1 MRVIA
6 RKTLK
11 DYCEARRKHKGY
23 EALKSALDL
32 WYADVVKAH
41 WSSPA
46 DVKAQ
51 YANASIISSDRV
63 VFNIKGN
70 DYRLVVAIHYR
81 KQIIFILWIGT
92 HQEYDQIDARK
103 VMYGD

>member
-1 MRVIA
+1 M
-6 RKTLK
+6 
-11 DYCEARRKHKGY
+11 
-23 EALKSALDL
+23 KSALDM
-32 WYADVVKAH
+32 WYAEVVKAH

-51 YANASIISSDRV
+51 YANASIVSSDRV

-70 DYRLVVAIHYR
+70 DYRLVVAVHYR

-103 VMYGD
+103 VTYGY